1 MGKWDQTMISNKVYG
16 FSSVTCHV
24 ILYGLMKKKEKG
36 ETFLTFLSTQLAKLP
51 LCAFPSLAS
60 SLPSVPHSPLPF
72 IFASHSSF
80 YSLVHWLSFYLRV
93 FSHALFLGSLLL
105 FFFQLSLWKPQKL
118 HATLIPSRM
127 LLWWIVDQPT
137 FSHVLNLFLTATI
150 REKGHSLSF
159 CGC

>member
-1 MGKWDQTMISNKVYG
+1 MGKWDQTIISIKVYG
-16 FSSVTCHV
+16 FFFVTCHV
-24 ILYGLMKKKEKG
+24 ILYGLIKKKEKG

-51 LCAFPSLAS
+51 LCFFPSLAS

-72 IFASHSSF
+72 MFASHSSF

-93 FSHALFLGSLLL
+93 FSHALFLGSFLL
-105 FFFQLSLWKPQKL
+105 FSQLGLWKPQNR

-137 FSHVLNLFLTATI
+137 FSNVLNLFLTATI
-150 REKGHSLSF
+150 GEKCHSLSF